1 MPVFRF
7 PKLMG
12 VPPEQTPEGSVAIG
26 GNLEPQNVLEAYR
39 NGIFPWPISPPA
51 EDLAPQESPHESDD
65 NDENGESDE
74 IEEYDE
80 TTPESDDLDDAD
92 SEYPLA
98 WFSPHPRAILEF
110 DQIHIPRSLKRSQNQ
125 GAYEFTI
132 NHAFDQVIQACQKT
146 PRPGQNGTWITDEMQ
161 EAYHVLHRLG
171 IAHSVEAWSIG
182 EKGGKLVGGI
192 YGVNVDGAF
201 AGESMFHHAPNAS
214 KLALLHLASH
224 LKSRGLAWMDIQMM
238 TPHMKV
244 LGAREISRDEFLLKL
259 SQTRALGL
267 KLF

>member
-12 VPPEQTPEGSVAIG
+12 VLPEQTPEGIVAIG
-26 GNLEPQNVLEAYR
+26 GNLEPQNILEAYR

-51 EDLAPQESPHESDD
+51 PEELDNEIDEDG
-65 NDENGESDE
+65 ENGEE
-74 IEEYDE
+74 IDE
-80 TTPESDDLDDAD
+80 TDGSE

-110 DQIHIPRSLKRSQNQ
+110 DQIHIPRSLKRAQNQ
-125 GAYEFTI
+125 GTYEFTI
-132 NHAFDQVIQACQKT
+132 NQAFDQVILHCQKT
-146 PRPGQNGTWITDEMQ
+146 PRPGQHGTWITEEMQ
-161 EAYHVLHRLG
+161 EAYRLLHRLG
-171 IAHSVEAWSIG
+171 LAHCVEAWAI
-182 EKGGKLVGGI
+182 EKTPEDPTEKPNRKLVGGI

-238 TPHMKV
+238 TPHLKA

>member
-12 VPPEQTPEGSVAIG
+12 VPPEQTPEGIVALG
-26 GNLEPQNVLEAYR
+26 GNLEPQNILEAYR
-39 NGIFPWPISPPA
+39 NGIFPWPIS
-51 EDLAPQESPHESDD
+51 APEADESDYEAD
-65 NDENGESDE
+65 NEAENDE
-74 IEEYDE
+74 
-80 TTPESDDLDDAD
+80 
-92 SEYPLA
+92 EYPLA

-110 DQIHIPRSLKRSQNQ
+110 DQIHVPRSLKRAQNQ
-125 GAYEFTI
+125 GAYEFTV
-132 NHAFDQVIQACQKT
+132 NQAFDQVILHCQKT
-146 PRPGQNGTWITDEMQ
+146 PRPGQHGTWITEEMQ
-161 EAYHVLHRLG
+161 EAYRLLHRLG
-171 IAHSVEAWSIG
+171 IAHCVEAWG
-182 EKGGKLVGGI
+182 PDKKLVGGI

-238 TPHMKV
+238 TPHLKA

>member
-1 MPVFRF
+1 
-7 PKLMG
+7 MG
-12 VPPEQTPEGSVAIG
+12 VPPEQTPEGIVAIG

-51 EDLAPQESPHESDD
+51 DDLAPEEFDD
-65 NDENGESDE
+65 IDENDETEENDE
-74 IEEYDE
+74 
-80 TTPESDDLDDAD
+80 DAD

-110 DQIHIPRSLKRSQNQ
+110 DQIHIPRSLKRAQNQ

-132 NHAFDQVIQACQKT
+132 NRAFDQVIHACQKA

-161 EAYHVLHRLG
+161 EAYRVLHRLG
-171 IAHSVEAWSIG
+171 IAHSVEAWPSG
-182 EKGGKLVGGI
+182 DKGGKLVGGI